1 MSFGD
6 LSRINTNVQALQAN
20 AQLQRTN
27 QELGLRQLRLATGSR
42 LNRAEDD
49 SAGYSI
55 SKKLE
60 ARVRGQAQALANIG
74 DAKSMLT
81 VAEGSLNSIMDVLQ
95 TMKEKAVQ
103 AANDTMGTEERAAI
117 ESQLEALTEEIHV
130 MLADADFNGTN
141 LFTDEDGD
149 PADVSLSFQ
158 VGADSDDT
166 FGVTINQILVDSAAD
181 TLFEGAG
188 ASLDEAA
195 AGSVSWDIGTGA
207 NARLAI
213 DGVDNAITVISEQLA
228 NIGDSQKRL
237 TFKQDNLQTSMNNY
251 EAARSR
257 INDADFAKEQMEL
270 VKLQILQQTGTAAL
284 AQSNAAP
291 QAILS
296 LIGG

>member
-6 LSRINTNVQALQAN
+6 LSRISTNVQALQAN

-103 AANDTMGTEERAAI
+103 AANDTMGADERAAI
-117 ESQLEALTEEIHV
+117 ESQLEAMTEEIHV
-130 MLADADFNGTN
+130 MLASTDFNGTN
-141 LFTDEDGD
+141 LFVDEDGD
-149 PADVSLSFQ
+149 PANVSLTFQ
-158 VGADSDDT
+158 VGSDSGDT
-166 FGVTINQILVDSAAD
+166 FDVTIE
-181 TLFEGAG
+181 TLRVGRGGGSMFEGAG
-188 ASLDEAA
+188 VALVNRDPTE
-195 AGSVSWDIGTGA
+195 VEWDISTGE

-213 DGVDNAITVISEQLA
+213 DGVDNAIKVLA
-228 NIGDSQKRL
+228 DRLAHIGDSQKRL
-237 TFKQDNLQTSMNNY
+237 TFKQDNLQTAMNNY